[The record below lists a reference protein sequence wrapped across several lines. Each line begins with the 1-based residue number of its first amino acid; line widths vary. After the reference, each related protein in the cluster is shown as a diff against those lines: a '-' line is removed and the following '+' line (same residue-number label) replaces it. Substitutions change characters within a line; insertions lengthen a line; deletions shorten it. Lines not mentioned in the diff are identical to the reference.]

1 MIGMRSMVA
10 ASLALYAALAANAA
24 EIKVLAGSA
33 IQPVMNVI
41 VPTFEQKSGHRIVFD
56 YGTVGGMAERVG
68 RGEKADLAVVSG
80 PQMDGLIRDGKVL
93 PDTRL
98 DLGKTGVGVF
108 VRKGAPKP
116 DIGSAESFKRP
127 LLAARSIGFN
137 DPAPRG

>member
-10 ASLALYAALAANAA
+10 ASLAVYATLAANAA

-41 VPTFEQKSGHRIVFD
+41 VPAFEQKSGHRIVFD

-68 RGEKADLAVVSG
+68 RGEKSDLAVVSG

-93 PDTRL
+93 PETRL
-98 DLGKTGVGVF
+98 HLGKTGDGTF
-108 VRKGAPKP
+108 VTNGTPRP
-116 DIGSAESFKRP
+116 DIDSVES
-127 LLAARSIGFN
+127 L
-137 DPAPRG
+137 